1 MYHVQE
7 CVNILMQGVK
17 QLANIWD
24 EVEEVQEVKNTPQQ
38 QPTNDIWGEVEEVST
53 QPVEQATPV
62 LTGRIEQKVI
72 PNWDKKGRIYYTD

>member
-24 EVEEVQEVKNTPQQ
+24 ELEEVQNTPQQ

-53 QPVEQATPV
+53 QPVEQATP
-62 LTGRIEQKVI
+62 I
-72 PNWDKKGRIYYTD
+72 